1 MKAVLLI
8 VACALVSAT
17 HDNGRIDYRWK
28 NAISG
33 DGWAL
38 IGKYCFGY
46 SSAETGE
53 GSVGGQQQI
62 GNIDLAVR
70 GKTQYENL
78 TVLIFDDEPNSWGM
92 AGKDEIPCKDKYQ
105 YAKDFAKKEAY
116 QVTFAADGVWTM
128 HQTPLYEH
136 LLPREWY
143 VVLARCANEKPDD
156 RHFDVDV
163 DLHWTDEGVYDNGM
177 GPNQCVDNG
186 VIVSGTRVALGV
198 FIGIFALITF
208 VLALYVRAQR
218 KNLKANRGVRVDQ
231 TETDGN

>member
-1 MKAVLLI
+1 MKAALLL

-17 HDNGRIDYRWK
+17 HDNGKISNRWSP
-28 NAISG
+28 AVSG
-33 DGWAL
+33 DGWFL
-38 IGKYCFGY
+38 LGKYCFGY
-46 SSAETGE
+46 SSSATGE

-62 GNIDLAVR
+62 GNIDLMVR
-70 GKTQYENL
+70 STQNYENL
-78 TVLIFDDEPNSWGM
+78 TVLIYDDEPGSWGT
-92 AGKDEIPCKDKYQ
+92 AGKAEIPCADRYQ
-105 YAKDFAKKEAY
+105 YAKDFTRRKAFKVNTEG
-116 QVTFAADGVWTM
+116 DGLWIM

-136 LLPREWY
+136 LRPREWY
-143 VVLARCANEKPDD
+143 VVLARCDNAKPDD
-156 RHFDVDV
+156 RHFDVEV

-218 KNLKANRGVRVDQ
+218 KNLKANRGARVDQ
-231 TETDGN
+231 SDEAH